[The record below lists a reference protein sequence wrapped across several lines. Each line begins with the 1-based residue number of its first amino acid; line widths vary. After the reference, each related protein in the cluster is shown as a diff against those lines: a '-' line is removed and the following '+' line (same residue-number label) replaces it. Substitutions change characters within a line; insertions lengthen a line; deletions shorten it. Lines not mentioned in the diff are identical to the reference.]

1 MKFDIRKAALIVIG
15 LAVLIMIFSI
25 ITAANADKQIYHDY
39 KVLDE
44 WTYSFEGESKTVALP
59 YAFSNPDMKS
69 FKISKT
75 FDESIHDDAHDLYL
89 VAYYCNFN
97 IYLDGKPYY
106 ICDKRSRRVPG
117 MVYVIV
123 DLPENLNGRTITI
136 EYKPH
141 LDLERFRIT
150 APYLGDKG
158 DIVRNL
164 FKDNMFD
171 TAFLLI
177 ITVVGA
183 FLVII
188 GAFVR
193 FNVRYMNINILST
206 GLFSLFS
213 GTYMMSRIEWIRVLF
228 DIDYI
233 LYLIEFTSL
242 MVLMLPILML
252 LMSVFTG
259 KSRVVVN
266 VLLHI
271 NILNIIAEETLSLM
285 NVRSLREMLTLNHAV
300 LIVTTAAFLYCLYA
314 RREIIDE
321 YRFEI
326 TVSIIPLVVFSALD
340 VVLHYFRTNIRSGMF
355 LKVGII
361 FFLFFEMFFIMK
373 KYNKFNRE
381 LQRYNLYREMAL
393 TDIATGLNNR
403 NAYEQLCQ
411 SLERTKDKYDNICC
425 AVFDLNSL
433 KMTNDTFGHA
443 AGDELICAMAGVLK
457 DIFKDRASVFRTGG
471 DEFIVI
477 MRNETEENFSRIIES
492 VAMEAE
498 NTVLSYDIKIDY
510 SIGAA
515 SLSEGLYSSIDDMLK
530 EADNRMYEDK
540 KRYHNMDTAEMDL
553 SACDGLKLRAE
564 N

>member
-15 LAVLIMIFSI
+15 LAVLIMFFSI

-39 KVLDE
+39 KVLDDE
-44 WTYSFEGESKTVALP
+44 WLYSFDNESKTVSLP
-59 YAFSNPDMKS
+59 YAFSNPEMKA
-69 FKISKT
+69 FKITKT
-75 FDESIHDDAHDLYL
+75 FDENIPDNAHDLYL
-89 VAYYCNFN
+89 VAYYCNFD

-106 ICDKRSRRVPG
+106 KCDKRSRRIPG

-123 DLPENLNGRTITI
+123 DLPENLSGKTITI

-141 LDLERFRIT
+141 LDIGKFRIA

-158 DIVRNL
+158 DIVRSL
-164 FKDNMFD
+164 FKENMFD

-177 ITVVGA
+177 ISVVGA

-193 FNVRYMNINILST
+193 FHVQYMNINLLSA

-213 GTYMMSRIEWIRVLF
+213 GTYMMARIEWIRVLF

-233 LYLIEFTSL
+233 LYLIEFNSL
-242 MVLMLPILML
+242 LVLMLPILML

-259 KSRVVVN
+259 TSKAIVN
-266 VLLHI
+266 ILLHI
-271 NILNIIAEETLSLM
+271 NIMNIIVEETLALL
-285 NVRSLREMLTLNHAV
+285 NIRSLREILPFNHVV

-340 VVLHYFRTNIRSGMF
+340 VTLHYFRTNIRSGML

-361 FFLFFEMFFIMK
+361 FFLCFELFFILK
-373 KYNKFNRE
+373 RYNRYNRE
-381 LQRYNLYREMAL
+381 LQRYKLYREMAL
-393 TDIATGLNNR
+393 TDMATGLNNR
-403 NAYEQLCQ
+403 NAYEQMCQ
-411 SLERTKDKYDNICC
+411 SLERSKEQYDNICC

-433 KMTNDTFGHA
+433 KMTNDTLGHA

-457 DIFKDRASVFRTGG
+457 EIFKDRGSVFRTGG

-477 MRNETEENFSRIIES
+477 MLNEPETVFGQMIEA
-492 VAMEAE
+492 VARESAG
-498 NTVLSYDIKIDY
+498 TVLSCDMKIDY
-510 SIGAA
+510 SYGVA
-515 SLSEGLYSSIDDMLK
+515 SFSEGVYSGIDDMLK

-540 KRYHNMDTAEMDL
+540 KRYHTA
-553 SACDGLKLRAE
+553 G
-564 N
+564 

>member
-15 LAVLIMIFSI
+15 IAVLIMFFSI

-39 KVLDE
+39 KVLDDE
-44 WTYSFEGESKTVALP
+44 WLYSFDDESKTVSLP
-59 YAFSNPDMKS
+59 YAFSNPDMKD
-69 FKISKT
+69 FKITKT
-75 FDESIHDDAHDLYL
+75 FDENIPDNAHDLYL
-89 VAYYCNFN
+89 VAYYCNFD

-106 ICDKRSRRVPG
+106 KCDKRSRRIPG

-123 DLPENLNGRTITI
+123 DLPENLSGRTITI

-141 LDLERFRIT
+141 LDIGKFRIA

-158 DIVRNL
+158 DIVRSL
-164 FKDNMFD
+164 FKENMFD

-177 ITVVGA
+177 ISVVGA

-193 FNVRYMNINILST
+193 FHVQYMNINILSA

-213 GTYMMSRIEWIRVLF
+213 GTYMMARIEWIRVLF

-233 LYLIEFTSL
+233 LYLIEFNSL
-242 MVLMLPILML
+242 LVLMLPILML

-259 KSRVVVN
+259 TSKAIVN
-266 VLLHI
+266 ILLHI
-271 NILNIIAEETLSLM
+271 NIMNIIVEETLALL
-285 NVRSLREMLTLNHAV
+285 NIRSLREILPFNHVV

-340 VVLHYFRTNIRSGMF
+340 VALHYFRTNIRSGMF

-361 FFLFFEMFFIMK
+361 FFLCFELFFILK
-373 KYNKFNRE
+373 KYNRYNRE
-381 LQRYNLYREMAL
+381 LQRYKLYREMAL
-393 TDIATGLNNR
+393 TDMATGLNNR
-403 NAYEQLCQ
+403 NAYEQMCQ
-411 SLERTKDKYDNICC
+411 SLERSKEQYDNICC

-433 KMTNDTFGHA
+433 KMTNDTLGHA
-443 AGDELICAMAGVLK
+443 AGDELICAMARVLK
-457 DIFKDRASVFRTGG
+457 DIFKDRGSVFRTGG

-477 MRNETEENFSRIIES
+477 MLNEPETVFSQMIES
-492 VAMEAE
+492 VARKSAG
-498 NTVLSYDIKIDY
+498 TVLSCDMKIDY
-510 SIGAA
+510 SYGVA
-515 SLSEGLYSSIDDMLK
+515 SFSEGVYSGIDDMLK

-540 KRYHNMDTAEMDL
+540 KRYHTT
-553 SACDGLKLRAE
+553 G
-564 N
+564 